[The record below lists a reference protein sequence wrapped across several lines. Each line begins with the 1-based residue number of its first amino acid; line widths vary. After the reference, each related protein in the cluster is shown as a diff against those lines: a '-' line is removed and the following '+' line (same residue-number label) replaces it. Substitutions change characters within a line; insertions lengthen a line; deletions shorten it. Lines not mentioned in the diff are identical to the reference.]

1 MTSELGFVFCTCVQI
16 CTRLQ
21 IHYWQPSHVQI
32 HICTYSTMHWTGN
45 MQETI
50 CVGQVLLHFDNRQ
63 APPKLRCLADPLM
76 KRQNIFFAQTFKLF
90 LAQVSSKPFW
100 SDEYCIAEWIIT
112 KFTKYKYYW
121 PITKFSFCQNFA
133 KIFGSIYSILH
144 EITSAHLHIFYPDP
158 PPWKHP
164 FPAAVWWTN
173 VSFDFSRL
181 YHDARYQPTVHWAC
195 PIRKKKLF
203 SFFTLIR
210 GKGSKNRQ
218 RKESSF
224 GWVRVCWKWMCEKK
238 KGMRFW
244 LAPLEVGF
252 ELHGS

>member
-1 MTSELGFVFCTCVQI
+1 MAQANLAAACENKMTSELGFVFCTCVQI

-121 PITKFSFCQNFA
+121 PMTKFSIWFNIFNFA
-133 KIFGSIYSILH
+133 WNYVSPP
-144 EITSAHLHIFYPDP
+144 AHFLSRP
-158 PPWKHP
+158 PSLEAP
-164 FPAAVWWTN
+164 
-173 VSFDFSRL
+173 FSRSCVM
-181 YHDARYQPTVHWAC
+181 DKC
-195 PIRKKKLF
+195 
-203 SFFTLIR
+203 
-210 GKGSKNRQ
+210 
-218 RKESSF
+218 
-224 GWVRVCWKWMCEKK
+224 
-238 KGMRFW
+238 
-244 LAPLEVGF
+244 
-252 ELHGS
+252 